1 MESVIWIGFA
11 GFFVASLAVGVRL
24 VALWYRNRQ
33 LPELLIGLGVLGI
46 GPVGFGFMMISEL
59 LADAHGSASRVL
71 LAIGLLA
78 TSGGAFAEIVFN
90 TTVFHRGNR
99 FVYGL
104 AGLSGVLLAICFAAS
119 WVTTGF
125 AAVEPFGVPYQGRT
139 AITVACL
146 FWGSVEALRY
156 WRLMSRR
163 TRLGLADPEVTN
175 RFLLWGVGAGA
186 AGLGTTVGTV
196 AQLWTGTPT
205 LEIPWVTL
213 SSSLHG
219 LVAAVA
225 MWLAFLPPA
234 AYRRMLLRNR
244 RTGPAPGGP

>member
-1 MESVIWIGFA
+1 VESIVWVGFG
-11 GFFVASLAVGVRL
+11 GFFIASLAVGVRL

-46 GPVGFGFMMISEL
+46 GPVGFGFMMIAQL
-59 LADAHGSASRVL
+59 LGDAHGSTSRVL

-90 TTVFHRGNR
+90 TAVYHRGKR
-99 FVYGL
+99 LVYAM
-104 AGLSGVLLAICFAAS
+104 AGLSGVLLLLCFAGA
-119 WVTTGF
+119 WVSTGF
-125 AAVEPFGVPYQGRT
+125 VAVEPFGVAYLGRT
-139 AITVACL
+139 AITIACL
-146 FWGSVEALRY
+146 FWGSIEALRY

-196 AQLWTGTPT
+196 AQWWTGLPP
-205 LEIPWVTL
+205 LAIPWVTL

-219 LVAAVA
+219 LVAAIA

-234 AYRRMLLRNR
+234 AYRRRLLRDR
-244 RTGPAPGGP
+244 RTGIAPSSP